1 MSYKFYIKTHPAF
14 SPKTC
19 DKIVQHMSRKEVPK
33 SLVWNTDRAK
43 TQSHSIN
50 DSVVVKDI
58 GLFLKKKRG
67 NLKSFAKKKILRAFW
82 LFFVQLLGLFAILT
96 ISLTDTVW
104 KINNL

>member
-1 MSYKFYIKTHPAF
+1 MSYKFYIKTHPGF

-58 GLFLKKKRG
+58 GLFLKKRG
-67 NLKSFAKKKILRAFW
+67 NLKSFAKKKYYV
-82 LFFVQLLGLFAILT
+82 LFGSFCPIIRPFCN
-96 ISLTDTVW
+96 
-104 KINNL
+104 INNLTNRHSVKKSTRN